1 MDSNHTLPG
10 LPFFKPGSVVIRL
23 LIQALVC
30 VGISLGLAIA
40 GLFAWQWQAVS
51 KPKVNELER
60 LWSQGHSRFHRWSSF
75 FERAKGPPKRRIR
88 QANKRSGLKVRPCGR
103 SREQVVYDKMGGA
116 LLQMGQQPKGVFQP
130 HFLVFRVL
138 LENGPPRAVC
148 LRAGQIRDSRR
159 LVAVVVIS
167 TSILLGLLIFISPLV
182 LRLRRIEQAVAS
194 LAEGHLQTPIHVEG
208 RDIVGRLAD
217 GLRAMTTRLRSLFDA
232 RKRFSDAASHEL
244 RTPLARLAA
253 ALDLMEQRPD
263 AGLVSGMRADVQELN
278 ELVDEML
285 LLSRLEDPQR
295 RGQGQAVDLL
305 ALVQE
310 RAHASSRGGRLLP
323 QISGESTSIMV
334 VGDRRLLA
342 RLIDNLLNNAQRFAQ
357 EHIRLNLRREAGVVV
372 LLLSD
377 DGPGVRKD
385 LVGRLFDPFVSGGG
399 GSGLGLAIAQ
409 EIARVHDGDLQYR
422 GDASGGASFRLQL
435 PIQ

>member
-1 MDSNHTLPG
+1 
-10 LPFFKPGSVVIRL
+10 
-23 LIQALVC
+23 
-30 VGISLGLAIA
+30 
-40 GLFAWQWQAVS
+40 
-51 KPKVNELER
+51 
-60 LWSQGHSRFHRWSSF
+60 
-75 FERAKGPPKRRIR
+75 
-88 QANKRSGLKVRPCGR
+88 
-103 SREQVVYDKMGGA
+103 
-116 LLQMGQQPKGVFQP
+116 
-130 HFLVFRVL
+130 
-138 LENGPPRAVC
+138 
-148 LRAGQIRDSRR
+148 
-159 LVAVVVIS
+159 
-167 TSILLGLLIFISPLV
+167 
-182 LRLRRIEQAVAS
+182 
-194 LAEGHLQTPIHVEG
+194 
-208 RDIVGRLAD
+208 
-217 GLRAMTTRLRSLFDA
+217 
-232 RKRFSDAASHEL
+232 
-244 RTPLARLAA
+244 
-253 ALDLMEQRPD
+253 
-263 AGLVSGMRADVQELN
+263 
-278 ELVDEML
+278 ML

-385 LVGRLFDPFVSGGG
+385 LIDRLFDPFVSGGG

-435 PIQ
+435 PVQ